1 MESPAVAIVD
11 YAAGNLAS
19 VAYAVKHLGHE
30 PTVTRRP
37 EEIAAA
43 DRVIFPGV
51 GAAGACMD
59 NLKQLG
65 LDEALAEVL
74 SSGRPLLGIC
84 VGCQVIFDH
93 SEENDG
99 TDCLGLLPGSVKLF
113 RFAAGVKRK
122 VPHMGWNAVTLERD
136 HPLVRDLGEKP
147 HFYFVHSY
155 YPAPEAADVTL
166 GSALYGGVR
175 FPAALAS
182 ENLAAVQFHT
192 EKSGK
197 PGLKLLDNFLNWTP

>member
-1 MESPAVAIVD
+1 MGSPAIAIVD

-30 PTVTRRP
+30 PTVTRQP

-59 NLKQLG
+59 NLKRLG

-74 SSGRPLLGIC
+74 RSGRPLLGIC

-93 SEENDG
+93 SEEDDG
-99 TDCLGLLPGSVKLF
+99 TDCLGFLPGSVKLF
-113 RFAAGVKRK
+113 RFAEGVKRK
-122 VPHMGWNAVTLERD
+122 VPHMGWNAVTMERD

-155 YPAPEAADVTL
+155 YPAPKAADVIL

-192 EKSGK
+192 EKSGR